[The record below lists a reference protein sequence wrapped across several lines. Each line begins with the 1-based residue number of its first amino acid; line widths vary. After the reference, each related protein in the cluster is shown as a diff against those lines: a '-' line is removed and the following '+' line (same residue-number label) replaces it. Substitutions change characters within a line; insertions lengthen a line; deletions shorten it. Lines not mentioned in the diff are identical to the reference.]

1 MTEEL
6 LSHPLTE
13 NRIEYFEKVIDSAQN
28 KLTRHYNLLSEEQ
41 KAQLMTMIRSAQRE
55 ISVRKTHHYQ

>member
-1 MTEEL
+1 MTQEL
-6 LSHPLTE
+6 LSHSLTE

-28 KLTRHYNLLSEEQ
+28 KLARNYNLLSEEQ

-55 ISVRKTHHYQ
+55 ISVSKTHHYQ